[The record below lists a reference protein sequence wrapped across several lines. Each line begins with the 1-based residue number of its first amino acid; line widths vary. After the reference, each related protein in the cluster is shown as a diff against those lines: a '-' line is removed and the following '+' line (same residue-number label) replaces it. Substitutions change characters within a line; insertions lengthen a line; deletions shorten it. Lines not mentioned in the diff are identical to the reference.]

1 MCCSVFIIRL
11 CGTTEQKEQ
20 IAATAAKKK
29 ARAKRKEE
37 RRRQAAAAA
46 AASESAV
53 DLPHVDADIVVIR
66 QSDEMPSSVCEEH
79 DQARD
84 LYPISRQLDSETR
97 EISVIPD
104 LPRHSNGLTCALPSF
119 GEMPVT
125 DRHPQNS
132 QRPLHPL
139 HPLQQASLHASNVG
153 GNDEHEHAGPRLAAQ
168 AHVEEHA
175 FDGDPSE
182 ALPSPSIAASAA
194 AGAEYAVPVA
204 SGADCSELPR
214 RELEDAAPVE
224 SHFGWGQP
232 WLDSFLK
239 GFDEIKSESV
249 MPNRMRSGGP
259 LVSRRV

>member
-53 DLPHVDADIVVIR
+53 DLPRVDADVVVTR

-79 DQARD
+79 DEARD
-84 LYPISRQLDSETR
+84 PYPISRQLDSETR

-132 QRPLHPL
+132 QHPLQPL
-139 HPLQQASLHASNVG
+139 HPLQTASLHASNVG

-239 GFDEIKSESV
+239 GFDEIKSERDAKSDEI
-249 MPNRMRSGGP
+249 
-259 LVSRRV
+259 RRAFSI

>member
-53 DLPHVDADIVVIR
+53 DLPRVDADVVVTR

-79 DQARD
+79 D
-84 LYPISRQLDSETR
+84 
-97 EISVIPD
+97 IPD

-132 QRPLHPL
+132 QHPLQPL
-139 HPLQQASLHASNVG
+139 HPLQPASLHASNVG

-259 LVSRRV
+259 FVSRRV

>member
-29 ARAKRKEE
+29 ARAKRKKE
-37 RRRQAAAAA
+37 RRRQAA

-53 DLPHVDADIVVIR
+53 DLPRVDADVVVTR

-79 DQARD
+79 DEARD
-84 LYPISRQLDSETR
+84 PYPISRQLDSESR

-139 HPLQQASLHASNVG
+139 HPLLQQASLHASNVG

-175 FDGDPSE
+175 FDGDLSE
-182 ALPSPSIAASAA
+182 ALPSPSIGASAA
-194 AGAEYAVPVA
+194 AGAEYSVPVA

-239 GFDEIKSESV
+239 GFDQIKSKRDAKSDEF
-249 MPNRMRSGGP
+249 
-259 LVSRRV
+259 RRAFSI